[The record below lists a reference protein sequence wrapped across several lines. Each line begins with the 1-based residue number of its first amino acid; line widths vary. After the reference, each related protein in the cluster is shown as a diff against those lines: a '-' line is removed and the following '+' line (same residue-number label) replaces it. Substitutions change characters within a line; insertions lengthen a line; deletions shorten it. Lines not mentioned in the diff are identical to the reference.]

1 MKYKLKDLIQP
12 ISNKFNFAGKSNVIF
27 LNTSDIYD
35 GHISGTKIKPQNL
48 PGQAKKSL
56 KNGDILFSEIR
67 PKNKRFAIVKNI
79 KAEDYVVSTKLMV
92 LRNCNSNILDTRYFY
107 FYLTSPIMIRYLQS
121 EAESRSGT
129 FPQITFKDTMAN
141 IEINLPSLFEQKLVV
156 KRIETISSE
165 IYINN
170 QINDNLLE
178 LAKAKFA
185 QTYELPTNEFQ
196 KIPNGWECSKLD
208 KIITFSNGH
217 NFKSNDML
225 KVPEPLTYKIFK
237 QGNISIGG
245 GLNDLGT
252 KNWIQ
257 KNKVKNLDKYVLKK
271 WDLLMAMTDMK
282 NKVAILGNT
291 ALMNRDNQYILN
303 QRVGLIRSN
312 NYNNTSPCYLFLLTN
327 SKPFLHRIR
336 LKAHS
341 GVQVNLSS
349 KDIKNMNIL
358 IAPKEVNN
366 NFNIFVKPFF
376 EKIMENQVENLTLR
390 EIKQILLNKI
400 F

>member
-1 MKYKLKDLIQP
+1 MKYKLKDLIQS

-107 FYLTSPIMIRYLQS
+107 FYLTSPIMISYLQS

-141 IEINLPSLFEQKLVV
+141 IEINLPPLFEQKLVV

-170 QINDNLLE
+170 QINDNLV
-178 LAKAKFA
+178 
-185 QTYELPTNEFQ
+185 FQ
-196 KIPNGWECSKLD
+196 KYFY
-208 KIITFSNGH
+208 KIIIFELLILM
-217 NFKSNDML
+217 FL
-225 KVPEPLTYKIFK
+225 FYKIENWK
-237 QGNISIGG
+237 CNI
-245 GLNDLGT
+245 D
-252 KNWIQ
+252 
-257 KNKVKNLDKYVLKK
+257 
-271 WDLLMAMTDMK
+271 
-282 NKVAILGNT
+282 
-291 ALMNRDNQYILN
+291 
-303 QRVGLIRSN
+303 
-312 NYNNTSPCYLFLLTN
+312 
-327 SKPFLHRIR
+327 
-336 LKAHS
+336 
-341 GVQVNLSS
+341 
-349 KDIKNMNIL
+349 
-358 IAPKEVNN
+358 
-366 NFNIFVKPFF
+366 IFVVSKVF
-376 EKIMENQVENLTLR
+376 IQ
-390 EIKQILLNKI
+390 
-400 F
+400 

>member
-170 QINDNLLE
+170 QINDNL
-178 LAKAKFA
+178 
-185 QTYELPTNEFQ
+185 
-196 KIPNGWECSKLD
+196 
-208 KIITFSNGH
+208 
-217 NFKSNDML
+217 
-225 KVPEPLTYKIFK
+225 
-237 QGNISIGG
+237 
-245 GLNDLGT
+245 
-252 KNWIQ
+252 
-257 KNKVKNLDKYVLKK
+257 
-271 WDLLMAMTDMK
+271 
-282 NKVAILGNT
+282 VA
-291 ALMNRDNQYILN
+291 
-303 QRVGLIRSN
+303 
-312 NYNNTSPCYLFLLTN
+312 
-327 SKPFLHRIR
+327 
-336 LKAHS
+336 
-341 GVQVNLSS
+341 
-349 KDIKNMNIL
+349 
-358 IAPKEVNN
+358 
-366 NFNIFVKPFF
+366 
-376 EKIMENQVENLTLR
+376 
-390 EIKQILLNKI
+390 
-400 F
+400 

>member
-1 MKYKLKDLIQP
+1 
-12 ISNKFNFAGKSNVIF
+12 
-27 LNTSDIYD
+27 
-35 GHISGTKIKPQNL
+35 
-48 PGQAKKSL
+48 
-56 KNGDILFSEIR
+56 
-67 PKNKRFAIVKNI
+67 
-79 KAEDYVVSTKLMV
+79 
-92 LRNCNSNILDTRYFY
+92 
-107 FYLTSPIMIRYLQS
+107 
-121 EAESRSGT
+121 
-129 FPQITFKDTMAN
+129 
-141 IEINLPSLFEQKLVV
+141 
-156 KRIETISSE
+156 
-165 IYINN
+165 
-170 QINDNLLE
+170 
-178 LAKAKFA
+178 
-185 QTYELPTNEFQ
+185 
-196 KIPNGWECSKLD
+196 
-208 KIITFSNGH
+208 
-217 NFKSNDML
+217 ML

>member
-1 MKYKLKDLIQP
+1 MKYKLKDLIQS

-107 FYLTSPIMIRYLQS
+107 FYLTSPIMISYLQS

-129 FPQITFKDTMAN
+129 FPQITFKDTMAD
-141 IEINLPSLFEQKLVV
+141 IEINLPPLFEQKLVV

-178 LAKAKFA
+178 LMDKLFNSFFPNINVGYDQIGSFIKNYDRFRKPLSKKQRSEIPGNYRYIGATSVMDHINQYNFNGIYLLLGEDGTVVDDNGYPILQYIFGKFWPNNHTHVLKGKDISTEWLYLFFRQRKVSNIVTGA
-185 QTYELPTNEFQ
+185 VQ
-196 KIPNGWECSKLD
+196 KKISQKSLHSLTFRSPSKDNYLKFD
-208 KIITFSNGH
+208 KIIQPI
-217 NFKSNDML
+217 FKS
-225 KVPEPLTYKIFK
+225 I
-237 QGNISIGG
+237 
-245 GLNDLGT
+245 
-252 KNWIQ
+252 
-257 KNKVKNLDKYVLKK
+257 
-271 WDLLMAMTDMK
+271 
-282 NKVAILGNT
+282 
-291 ALMNRDNQYILN
+291 
-303 QRVGLIRSN
+303 
-312 NYNNTSPCYLFLLTN
+312 
-327 SKPFLHRIR
+327 RIR
-336 LKAHS
+336 MKE
-341 GVQVNLSS
+341 NSS
-349 KDIKNMNIL
+349 L
-358 IAPKEVNN
+358 
-366 NFNIFVKPFF
+366 F
-376 EKIMENQVENLTLR
+376 QL
-390 EIKQILLNKI
+390 KQILLKRY

>member
-1 MKYKLKDLIQP
+1 MKYKLKDLIQS

-35 GHISGTKIKPQNL
+35 GHISGTKIKTQNL

-107 FYLTSPIMIRYLQS
+107 FYLTSPIMISYLQS

-129 FPQITFKDTMAN
+129 FPQITFKDTMAD
-141 IEINLPSLFEQKLVV
+141 IEINLPPLFEQKLVV

-178 LAKAKFA
+178 LMDKLFNSFFPNINVGYDQIGSFIKNYDRFRKPLSKKQRSEIPGNYRYIGATSVMDHINQYNFNGIYLLLGEDGTVVDDNGYPILQYIFGKFWPNNHTHVLKGKDISTEWLYLFFRQRKVSNIVTGA
-185 QTYELPTNEFQ
+185 VQ
-196 KIPNGWECSKLD
+196 KKISQKSLHSLTFRSPSKDNCLKFD
-208 KIITFSNGH
+208 KIIQPI
-217 NFKSNDML
+217 FKS
-225 KVPEPLTYKIFK
+225 I
-237 QGNISIGG
+237 
-245 GLNDLGT
+245 
-252 KNWIQ
+252 
-257 KNKVKNLDKYVLKK
+257 
-271 WDLLMAMTDMK
+271 
-282 NKVAILGNT
+282 
-291 ALMNRDNQYILN
+291 
-303 QRVGLIRSN
+303 
-312 NYNNTSPCYLFLLTN
+312 
-327 SKPFLHRIR
+327 RIR
-336 LKAHS
+336 MKE
-341 GVQVNLSS
+341 NSS
-349 KDIKNMNIL
+349 L
-358 IAPKEVNN
+358 
-366 NFNIFVKPFF
+366 F
-376 EKIMENQVENLTLR
+376 QL
-390 EIKQILLNKI
+390 KQILLKRY

>member
-1 MKYKLKDLIQP
+1 MKYKLKDLIQS

-35 GHISGTKIKPQNL
+35 GHISGTKIKTQNL

-107 FYLTSPIMIRYLQS
+107 FYLTSPIMISYLQS

-129 FPQITFKDTMAN
+129 FPQITFKDTMAD
-141 IEINLPSLFEQKLVV
+141 IEINLPPLFEQKLVV

-178 LAKAKFA
+178 LMDKLFNSFFPNINVGYDQIGSFIKNYDRFRKPLSKKQRSEIPGNYRYIGATSVMDHINQYNFNGIYLLLGEDGTVVDDNGYPILQYIFGKFWPNNHTHVLKGKDISTEWLYLFFRQRKVSNIVTGA
-185 QTYELPTNEFQ
+185 VQ
-196 KIPNGWECSKLD
+196 KKISQKSLHSLTFRSPSKDNYLKFD
-208 KIITFSNGH
+208 KIIQPI
-217 NFKSNDML
+217 FKS
-225 KVPEPLTYKIFK
+225 I
-237 QGNISIGG
+237 
-245 GLNDLGT
+245 
-252 KNWIQ
+252 
-257 KNKVKNLDKYVLKK
+257 
-271 WDLLMAMTDMK
+271 
-282 NKVAILGNT
+282 
-291 ALMNRDNQYILN
+291 
-303 QRVGLIRSN
+303 
-312 NYNNTSPCYLFLLTN
+312 
-327 SKPFLHRIR
+327 RIR
-336 LKAHS
+336 MKE
-341 GVQVNLSS
+341 NSS
-349 KDIKNMNIL
+349 L
-358 IAPKEVNN
+358 
-366 NFNIFVKPFF
+366 F
-376 EKIMENQVENLTLR
+376 QL
-390 EIKQILLNKI
+390 KQILLKRY

>member
-35 GHISGTKIKPQNL
+35 GHISGTKIKTQNL

-107 FYLTSPIMIRYLQS
+107 FYLTSPIMISYLQS

-129 FPQITFKDTMAN
+129 FPQITFKDTMAD
-141 IEINLPSLFEQKLVV
+141 IEINLPPLFEQKLVV

-170 QINDNLLE
+170 QINDNLFELISSIWKKQSSDIHNKITLKR
-178 LAKAKFA
+178 LAKRIITGKTPSTKIKENYGIDIPFV
-185 QTYELPTNEFQ
+185 
-196 KIPNGWECSKLD
+196 KIPD
-208 KIITFSNGH
+208 MH
-217 NFKSNDML
+217 N
-225 KVPEPLTYKIFK
+225 KIFIDK
-237 QGNISIGG
+237 TSQNLSIFGA
-245 GLNDLGT
+245 NS
-252 KNWIQ
+252 Q
-257 KNKVKNLDKYVLKK
+257 KNKYVPKNSIIVSCIGTPGLVSLIGRTVQTNQQINSLILDNKYIYCTYLELKSLKYKIRNLGSGGTTIQNLNKTNFGNIKITVPNKDSQLDNFNRIAKPIFERIHVNNIELQNLVK
-271 WDLLMAMTDMK
+271 
-282 NKVAILGNT
+282 I
-291 ALMNRDNQYILN
+291 
-303 QRVGLIRSN
+303 
-312 NYNNTSPCYLFLLTN
+312 
-327 SKPFLHRIR
+327 
-336 LKAHS
+336 
-341 GVQVNLSS
+341 
-349 KDIKNMNIL
+349 
-358 IAPKEVNN
+358 KEV
-366 NFNIFVKPFF
+366 
-376 EKIMENQVENLTLR
+376 
-390 EIKQILLNKI
+390 LLGQY

>member
-1 MKYKLKDLIQP
+1 
-12 ISNKFNFAGKSNVIF
+12 
-27 LNTSDIYD
+27 
-35 GHISGTKIKPQNL
+35 
-48 PGQAKKSL
+48 
-56 KNGDILFSEIR
+56 
-67 PKNKRFAIVKNI
+67 
-79 KAEDYVVSTKLMV
+79 
-92 LRNCNSNILDTRYFY
+92 
-107 FYLTSPIMIRYLQS
+107 MI
-121 EAESRSGT
+121 
-129 FPQITFKDTMAN
+129 I
-141 IEINLPSLFEQKLVV
+141 
-156 KRIETISSE
+156 
-165 IYINN
+165 
-170 QINDNLLE
+170 E
-178 LAKAKFA
+178 LAKAKFT

-217 NFKSNDML
+217 NFKSNEML

-271 WDLLMAMTDMK
+271 RDLLMAMTDMK

-312 NYNNTSPCYLFLLTN
+312 NYNNTSPYYLFLLTN

-376 EKIMENQVENLTLR
+376 EKIMENQVKNLTLR